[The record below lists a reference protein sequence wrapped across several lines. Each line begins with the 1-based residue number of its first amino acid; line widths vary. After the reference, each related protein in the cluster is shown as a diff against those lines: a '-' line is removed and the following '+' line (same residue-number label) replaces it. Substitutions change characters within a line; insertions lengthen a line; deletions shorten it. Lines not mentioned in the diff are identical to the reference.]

1 MFYDSLYLN
10 ANNLDH
16 NRDLRANANAARAAA
31 LNSHHA
37 NANNRRRSHRRPDN
51 HHNQHNH
58 HNHHNHHNR
67 HVDNDDLRRLL
78 PLSSPLVSLK
88 CGVSLR
94 AASLRFTVAD
104 NGSRVCVQFRVDALT
119 ACHVQLLLG
128 VSEIETSAFGSKAAF
143 AGPLLPVAPGFDSF
157 VSIPMPDVALFD
169 WHALVAP
176 VAADAGVVAYDIDVD
191 GNVVPFA
198 TPAPQVAAAAPPFG
212 SPTRTPVVVLVSGA
226 SDDPTLHV
234 HVQAT
239 YAVLLKCGDGSFELK
254 AVEQRVL
261 WRDCWY
267 LTHELFGSAA
277 IAPPVGKE
285 DDETRSNATNN
296 KDPDAASDDSSFEK
310 AERAKD
316 AAIKLTRLPTHKK
329 QSDDDNDDNDNRSSE
344 SRESSASSSGSA
356 EFACSV
362 CLSAPRCIAVMPC
375 RHLSLCSSCA
385 NELRHRSNRCPIC
398 RGVALALLQID
409 LSGKSPADAALPL
422 TQNT

>member
-16 NRDLRANANAARAAA
+16 NRDMRANANAARAAA

-37 NANNRRRSHRRPDN
+37 NNHRRRSHRRPDN
-51 HHNQHNH
+51 HHNHH
-58 HNHHNHHNR
+58 HNHHNHH
-67 HVDNDDLRRLL
+67 HVDNDDLCRLL

-104 NGSRVCVQFRVDALT
+104 NGSRVCVQFRLDALT

-128 VSEIETSAFGSKAAF
+128 VSEIETSAAFGSKAAF
-143 AGPLLPVAPGFDSF
+143 AGPLLPVAPGFDSL
-157 VSIPMPDVALFD
+157 VSVPMPDVALFD

-191 GNVVPFA
+191 GNVVPLV
-198 TPAPQVAAAAPPFG
+198 TPAPQAVAAAPPFG

-226 SDDPTLHV
+226 SDDPALQV
-234 HVQAT
+234 RVQAT

-254 AVEQRVL
+254 ATEQRVL

-277 IAPPVGKE
+277 IAPPVGKLD
-285 DDETRSNATNN
+285 DDETRDNAANN
-296 KDPDAASDDSSFEK
+296 KDPDAASDDSSFEQ

-329 QSDDDNDDNDNRSSE
+329 RSDDDNDNDDDNDSRSSE
-344 SRESSASSSGSA
+344 SRESSSGGT

-398 RGVALALLQID
+398 RGVALALLQLD

-422 TQNT
+422 TEDLKR